1 VDKEV
6 MAELHRPPPRSG
18 QIGWLVLQ
26 DRVVTD
32 ELTTATFCAPTVGKC
47 GA

>member
-1 VDKEV
+1 

-18 QIGWLVLQ
+18 QIGRLMLQ
-26 DRVVTD
+26 GGVITD